1 MNFTKTVLFA
11 ALILLFS
18 GCSSLKNIQVDDVV
32 NAVENVLEGENGLT
46 NADVISGLR
55 EALKVGTNKSVSKV
69 NVANGF
75 LNNKLIKI
83 PLPKE
88 AEKVAEVLTNTL
100 GPIGEKAVND
110 FVTKLNRAA
119 EDASAK
125 AKPIFINAITGIS
138 IQDGFQI
145 LKGSDNEATSY
156 LKGKT
161 YNSLVTAF
169 KPDIEKSLNKVK
181 LKDAWFKV
189 TNLYNKI
196 PGTKPVEVDLAQ
208 YTTTRATDGLFKLI
222 EVEEKKIR
230 KDPVA
235 RVSDILKKV
244 FSTLD

>member
-1 MNFTKTVLFA
+1 MNTIKMLCCAVL
-11 ALILLFS
+11 ISGLF
-18 GCSSLKNIQVDDVV
+18 GCSALKELQLDDVV
-32 NAVENVLEGENGLT
+32 GAIDNVVGENGLS

-55 EALKVGTNKSVSKV
+55 EALKVGTNQSVSKV
-69 NVANGF
+69 NIADGF
-75 LNNKLIKI
+75 LKNNLIKI

-88 AEKVAEVLTNTL
+88 AEKVAEVLKNTL

-110 FVTKLNRAA
+110 FVVKLNRAA

-125 AKPIFINAITGIS
+125 AKPIFLNAITDIS
-138 IQDGFQI
+138 IQDGFNI
-145 LKGSDNEATSY
+145 LKGNDNAATQY

-161 YNSLVTAF
+161 YKNLVTAF
-169 KPDIEKSLNKVK
+169 KPNIETSLNKVK
-181 LKDAWFKV
+181 LNDAWKRV
-189 TNLYNKI
+189 STLYNRI
-196 PGTKPVEVDLAQ
+196 PGSKPVEVDLAQ

-230 KDPVA
+230 KDPKA